1 MSQTKLAGRD
11 RYYADPTMEPDPQSQ
26 DLYRRVRAAAQAA
39 GRRLPEPAARV
50 LRPAARKVAGFWQP
64 GAAGAAGSRRPEGT
78 RPELPIPP
86 LRHIPEVATIEP
98 PPLPEGRERLTV
110 WPDTPPPG
118 YLGQLEPEGQKRLAE
133 RWAGV
138 RLEDCFFYHR
148 SALPDGRV
156 IEGPWN
162 LIGGESEY
170 LGGID
175 LDGRRVLELGPA
187 SGWLT
192 VWMEQRGAHVVGF
205 DLGWDAQP
213 DLLPL
218 PGLDLDRMRA
228 DHIRTV
234 SHVQNAWWFLQHAYG
249 LTAEAVYGSI
259 YDLPA
264 DIGRYGVSVF
274 GSILLH
280 LRDPFQA
287 LYQAAQRT
295 DEAIVVV
302 EPLRHGPLE
311 AYQPIVNFNITR
323 GGSPNGWWGLS
334 PGAVVDMLG
343 VLGFPAATLSFHRQ
357 PYRPENN
364 PVEGA
369 TSVINY
375 TVVARR

>member
-1 MSQTKLAGRD
+1 
-11 RYYADPTMEPDPQSQ
+11 MEPDPNRN
-26 DLYRRVRAAAQAA
+26 DRYRRARESARAVGAHLA
-39 GRRLPEPAARV
+39 RRLPEPVARV
-50 LRPAARKVAGFWQP
+50 LRPPVRKVVSFWQP
-64 GAAGAAGSRRPEGT
+64 VPVAPPPRGGAGA
-78 RPELPIPP
+78 ELPIPP
-86 LRHIPEVATIEP
+86 LRHIPGDLVTIEP
-98 PPLPEGRERLTV
+98 SLPEGRERLTV

-138 RLEDCFFYHR
+138 TLEDGFFYHR

-162 LIGGESEY
+162 LIGGEAEY
-170 LGGID
+170 LGGVE

-192 VWMEQRGAHVVGF
+192 VWMEQQGAKVVGF
-205 DLGWDAQP
+205 DLGWDVEP

-259 YDLPA
+259 YALPA
-264 DIGRYGVSVF
+264 DIGRYDVSVF

-287 LYQAAQRT
+287 LYEAAKRT

-302 EPLRHGPLE
+302 EPLRH
-311 AYQPIVNFNITR
+311 
-323 GGSPNGWWGLS
+323 S
-334 PGAVVDMLG
+334 
-343 VLGFPAATLSFHRQ
+343 
-357 PYRPENN
+357 
-364 PVEGA
+364 
-369 TSVINY
+369 
-375 TVVARR
+375 